1 MKTYFY
7 CSLLLSFRRE
17 SSLDIEIA
25 ASGYTKEMQEDDEL
39 LHPLRSDE
47 DDHTAEVSESEEF
60 AESNLKFFRSNQ
72 EDNVELIHEE
82 DSESRTSE
90 DATYNNEEADTT
102 ETSENLQKLSLTES
116 SSALDKVEGQPVCCK
131 SSEDGVSYVTL
142 FPEHERMLE
151 GTSKNEAT
159 QGEHCI
165 DKDKED
171 DECPDLVDL
180 STLHKTLKPYR

>member
-1 MKTYFY
+1 
-7 CSLLLSFRRE
+7 
-17 SSLDIEIA
+17 
-25 ASGYTKEMQEDDEL
+25 MQEDDEL

-151 GTSKNEAT
+151 GTSKNKAT
-159 QGEHCI
+159 QGDHCI